1 MSNDITFCAEDCNNR
16 MCFRHP
22 SNISKVPHT
31 FAYLKGTEACPMRN
45 QEQRL
50 IDANALKEI
59 VKNMRNANP
68 SYQHACDVVD
78 RADLLDEINNAPT
91 VDAIVNT
98 IEVRPQG
105 KWIQT
110 EVIDD
115 DSEYGVN
122 ADASEC
128 SNCKHIENSHYWTT
142 TYYNFCPNC
151 GADMRGD
158 ELYGK
163 AIN

>member
-50 IDANALKEI
+50 IDANALRKQ
-59 VKNMRNANP
+59 VNAFYDEHFKGLVPNELIK
-68 SYQHACDVVD
+68 YAQAVD
-78 RADLLDEINNAPT
+78 DFIDNAPT

-98 IEVRPQG
+98 IEVRPKG
-105 KWIQT
+105 EWTNKHF
-110 EVIDD
+110 EH
-115 DSEYGVN
+115 
-122 ADASEC
+122 ADC
-128 SNCKHIENSHYWTT
+128 SLCGRTNDYHGGFCKY
-142 TYYNFCPNC
+142 C
-151 GADMRGD
+151 GADNRGTT
-158 ELYGK
+158 E
-163 AIN
+163 